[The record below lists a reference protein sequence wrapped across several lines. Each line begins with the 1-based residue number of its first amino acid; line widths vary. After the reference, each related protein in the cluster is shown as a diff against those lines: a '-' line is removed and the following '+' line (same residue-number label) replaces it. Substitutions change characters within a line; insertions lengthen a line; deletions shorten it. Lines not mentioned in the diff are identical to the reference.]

1 MNEFQVQDRFQVKI
15 IKSYESRLSIEK
27 VFLINI
33 IYFNCISFQF
43 NEFFCIFITLWF
55 KWNSGYS
62 YDEL

>member
-33 IYFNCISFQF
+33 LYILIAFQF
-43 NEFFCIFITLWF
+43 NEIFFVYL
-55 KWNSGYS
+55 
-62 YDEL
+62 